1 MRGLAN
7 LSVGWVTLVAL
18 CDGVHLAAVHKEMIE
33 LENKKKAIKSFK
45 ILNS

>member
-7 LSVGWVTLVAL
+7 LSVRWVTLVAL
-18 CDGVHLAAVHKEMIE
+18 CDGVHLAAVHKMIE
-33 LENKKKAIKSFK
+33 LENKEKAIKSFK